1 MKHYDESNDQRGGL
15 SYLYVIPLTSFL
27 RYRHD
32 YLTGLD
38 YPEFTRRTDIIQLP
52 VSEGTEWSEEEKIT
66 SGGHLYSIKIS
77 GTLKKSDRIGPHIL
91 RELECGSWM
100 VLHIDSLGVCRM
112 SGSEEVPMC
121 FELTS
126 KSGSAPSSSN
136 IRSFTF
142 SCSQATPSV
151 ICSVDLPL

>member
-38 YPEFTRRTDIIQLP
+38 HPEFTRRTDIIQLP

-77 GTLKKSDRIGPHIL
+77 GTLKKSDRID
-91 RELECGSWM
+91 R
-100 VLHIDSLGVCRM
+100 
-112 SGSEEVPMC
+112 
-121 FELTS
+121 
-126 KSGSAPSSSN
+126 KS
-136 IRSFTF
+136 
-142 SCSQATPSV
+142 V
-151 ICSVDLPL
+151 V